1 MESNSFLPP
10 PNFSFDAKDWPSW
23 KQRFSRYRLL
33 SNLNAKEQ
41 EYQITELIYLMGER
55 AEEIHSA
62 FNLSADYAK
71 NLDKVI
77 EAFDNHFI
85 GKRNVVYERTLFRLR
100 SQRPEETIEEFVTVL
115 HRISEHCE
123 YANLREELIRD
134 RLVLGVK
141 DRKLSE
147 KLMLNE
153 NLTLAKAVEIARQW
167 EAVMREQQDLNPSTS
182 QVDTT
187 RKVAKQKPKASGH
200 GKDNGRSTS
209 RQTDSAKE
217 TDEGKKFTTCFNC
230 GTTKHHYRYR
240 DKCPAKDKVCGK
252 CGKKGH
258 YTNLCRRKNNEV
270 NAISSEETP
279 AREKISFVYALREPS
294 LGSRKSR
301 WKSTVRV
308 NGTAIHFKLDPGS
321 DVTLI
326 PFSLYKRYF
335 SNVQLAPTGGQLM
348 AAANQRLENTGTFVA
363 KQRANTREMKETVYV
378 VHHLEQPLL
387 GVGACEDL
395 QLVKRIDLVI
405 NGTTDVNPEREF
417 PKLFEGLGLLEQ
429 PYHIKLKEG
438 AKPFSISVPRRVPL
452 PLMPKL
458 KEQLDAMVAQEVIE
472 PVDEPTEWCAPIV
485 LAGKP
490 NGKIRIC
497 VDLSRLNLSVEH
509 ELHPLPVLEHEL
521 AQLNEAKIF
530 SRLDANSGFWQIKL
544 SEESQTLTTFI
555 TPFGRYKFKRLPFGI
570 SSAPKHFPKRM
581 PAILRGVNGIICHM
595 DDILIFAKRKEE
607 HDETLREVLRRLKNS
622 GITLNKEKCQFGV
635 SNITF
640 LGHYIDEN
648 GIKADEKKVKAIAE
662 MKLPTDVHGVQRFM
676 GMKERCEFH
685 LGITTEKK
693 AFEKVKEL
701 LASDRVLA
709 SFDISKKTMVS
720 ADASSYGPGAVLK
733 QEHETNEWRPVAFAS
748 RTLTKTEQGYAQIEK
763 EALAITWACERF
775 KDFVVRKTFLIET
788 DHKPLVP
795 IFTTKDL
802 NDLTPRLQRY
812 RMRMLQFSFRIFHTP
827 GKDLITANYLS
838 RQPLPGHLPEDEEL
852 QEEVEHFVCSTVL
865 HQSTTDDRLA
875 KIALYQNLEPTLQ
888 NVAFYSKNGWPAKCQ
903 LSPLERSFYDVRDE
917 IGEENG
923 LLMRGLR
930 VIIPSKIRKDI
941 LNRIHLG
948 HQGVTKCRARAKDH
962 VWWPG
967 ISHEIQ
973 DMVKTCEKCID
984 NQPLKHEPL
993 IPNDF
998 PERPWQKVGMD
1009 LFHYEGSEYLVVV
1022 DYFSRFIEVVRLTKL
1037 SSEAVVD
1044 HCKAIFARHGIV
1056 ISDNGPQFRPSTT
1069 SAFTKFASE
1078 VGFRHITS
1086 SPKHPQSNDQAEA
1099 AVKIVKNLMKN
1110 NKDPVLARMEY
1121 RARPLANGLSPAE
1134 LLFGRIIRTVVPC
1147 TSSSLTPKTVDQSKL
1162 RGEEEQRKMAH
1173 KTAFDKRHAAT
1184 KKAELIAGEK
1194 TSAPRSYIVETP
1206 VGTYRRNSLLLA
1218 SSQQQVDP
1226 SGTSPDSEL
1235 PAENEETPGNEL
1247 SAEEQQQLPAIA
1259 PEMKQLSP
1267 SPGKVSRVQE
1277 RESNPQPSANRAG
1290 AMSTRLSWTEKYV
1303 QDSLVDMAPA
1313 RAWLIRDTTCK
1324 MTSTMIN
1331 TPLEKLND
1339 QNYRSWKYNTKMML
1353 IEREL
1358 WKYVTDPTPD
1368 EEASRT
1374 IFNMKQEKALAMIAL
1389 TISPSQQIHI
1399 MDCTTA
1405 REAWDTLE
1413 QVYEPKSRSRI
1424 LQLKKQFISIRFE
1437 EQETMTN
1444 YLGRLKICSDHLRE
1458 AGAEMQDQ
1466 DLAYSMLA
1474 GLPESYDGI
1483 IMTFSNVEDKEFTSS
1498 KVKHVLLAEYERRM
1512 ARRVNNTNEALQFGT
1527 TTRKED
1533 KKKKNFTCY
1542 KCGKE
1547 GHIARSCRGKAKTP
1561 NFQPPRCSTH
1571 EIVGSEML
1579 TALSCAIPDNSWVI
1593 DSGAT
1598 HHVCNKREWFTNF
1611 QGITSDPILTAS
1623 GTTRAE
1629 GCGDIKFKAYVGKHH
1644 VDLKLCNVLY
1654 VPNVRRNLLSV
1665 SSMENKGKIVNFANR
1680 RAQVFDSENRIVAI
1694 AHDENGLYV
1703 MKGRVILPNAE
1714 LFNSQKSS
1722 QKQTLELWHQRFCHV
1737 NNDAIERMAKGEL
1750 VKGLEISSMD
1760 RSLCDDCCVAKSTK
1774 EPHKPIRNIRSKRPL
1789 ELVHTDICGPMPVRS
1804 IGGSA
1809 YFLTFI
1815 DDYSR
1820 KITLFCLKHKNEV
1833 LKHFDSYLAR
1843 AERETGHKLKV
1854 LRSDNGLEY
1863 CNHEF
1868 KTRLEQL
1875 GIKHELTNTYSP
1887 PMNGVAERANRVLLD
1902 ITRSCLQSAELPQRF
1917 WAEAVNTAAYIRNKC
1932 YNSALG
1938 DKVPDELW
1946 SSRKPSVCHL
1956 KAFGCLAYSHIPT
1969 ERRKKLDNRANR
1981 CILAGYSSQT
1991 KGYRLWCPET
2001 QHVIQTKHVKFDE
2014 SKIGLKW
2021 TKVEDEPERY
2031 NHIWI
2036 EPDNQLEGDID
2047 LKPEAERE
2055 RNDDTS
2061 DQDLVGVNNDDI
2073 VQTRPKRIV
2082 RNPYGR
2088 AGKPKAELHFLDI
2101 IEPTTFEQ
2109 AINSKEAPYWRR
2121 AMKDEL
2127 RSLEDRNTWTLSDL
2141 PLGKRPISS
2150 RWVFKIKT
2158 NSKGDV
2164 ERFKARLV
2172 ARGFSQK
2179 RNVDFFET
2187 YSPVINFSVIRM
2199 IFALTINKNWYNRHL
2214 DVDNAYLYGELN
2226 EEIYMSPPDGSNDEK
2241 CEGKVLK
2248 LNRPI
2253 YGLRQSG
2260 LE

>member
-1 MESNSFLPP
+1 MIKHTKQLIVPILVKLFQKCLDLNYYPNEWKKSEVIIIPKPGKTDMKIYKSYRPICLNSNISKIFEKIINNKLLKFYEDSNLLNNRQHGFRRSRSTISALNEIVKIALEHKNKEYTAIIAVDISGAFDNAWWPMVLKRLDEDNVQASIIKLLQYFFNNRRVRFRYSSNETHKKLSKGCPQGGPISPTIWNIILNDLLNNYSESNSEIIAYADDLTVICWG
-10 PNFSFDAKDWPSW
+10 N
-23 KQRFSRYRLL
+23 
-33 SNLNAKEQ
+33 NL
-41 EYQITELIYLMGER
+41 TELRNTTGKVMGRILDWCGNNKLTASEEKTKILYLFNSKIAAKIPNTITANRVEKLKIMGITFKNHRNKNKLDFVPHIDEIITKTNR
-55 AEEIHSA
+55 ASGYLIGLTGKA
-62 FNLSADYAK
+62 WG
-71 NLDKVI
+71 LDSKRRI
-77 EAFDNHFI
+77 ELY
-85 GKRNVVYERTLFRLR
+85 KTLFRSSLTYG
-100 SQRPEETIEEFVTVL
+100 STI
-115 HRISEHCE
+115 
-123 YANLREELIRD
+123 
-134 RLVLGVK
+134 
-141 DRKLSE
+141 
-147 KLMLNE
+147 
-153 NLTLAKAVEIARQW
+153 W
-167 EAVMREQQDLNPSTS
+167 
-182 QVDTT
+182 
-187 RKVAKQKPKASGH
+187 
-200 GKDNGRSTS
+200 
-209 RQTDSAKE
+209 
-217 TDEGKKFTTCFNC
+217 FN
-230 GTTKHHYRYR
+230 
-240 DKCPAKDKVCGK
+240 
-252 CGKKGH
+252 
-258 YTNLCRRKNNEV
+258 
-270 NAISSEETP
+270 
-279 AREKISFVYALREPS
+279 F
-294 LGSRKSR
+294 
-301 WKSTVRV
+301 
-308 NGTAIHFKLDPGS
+308 
-321 DVTLI
+321 I
-326 PFSLYKRYF
+326 P
-335 SNVQLAPTGGQLM
+335 
-348 AAANQRLENTGTFVA
+348 
-363 KQRANTREMKETVYV
+363 
-378 VHHLEQPLL
+378 
-387 GVGACEDL
+387 
-395 QLVKRIDLVI
+395 
-405 NGTTDVNPEREF
+405 
-417 PKLFEGLGLLEQ
+417 
-429 PYHIKLKEG
+429 
-438 AKPFSISVPRRVPL
+438 
-452 PLMPKL
+452 
-458 KEQLDAMVAQEVIE
+458 
-472 PVDEPTEWCAPIV
+472 
-485 LAGKP
+485 
-490 NGKIRIC
+490 
-497 VDLSRLNLSVEH
+497 
-509 ELHPLPVLEHEL
+509 
-521 AQLNEAKIF
+521 
-530 SRLDANSGFWQIKL
+530 
-544 SEESQTLTTFI
+544 
-555 TPFGRYKFKRLPFGI
+555 
-570 SSAPKHFPKRM
+570 
-581 PAILRGVNGIICHM
+581 
-595 DDILIFAKRKEE
+595 
-607 HDETLREVLRRLKNS
+607 
-622 GITLNKEKCQFGV
+622 
-635 SNITF
+635 
-640 LGHYIDEN
+640 
-648 GIKADEKKVKAIAE
+648 KKVKD
-662 MKLPTDVHGVQRFM
+662 KLNSLQYKILKHSTQVYNSTSSNCTHIVARTPKLTDF
-676 GMKERCEFH
+676 
-685 LGITTEKK
+685 I
-693 AFEKVKEL
+693 
-701 LASDRVLA
+701 
-709 SFDISKKTMVS
+709 
-720 ADASSYGPGAVLK
+720 
-733 QEHETNEWRPVAFAS
+733 ETNILKINIEYKKSDP
-748 RTLTKTEQGYAQIEK
+748 TK
-763 EALAITWACERF
+763 
-775 KDFVVRKTFLIET
+775 RKIISNFE
-788 DHKPLVP
+788 D
-795 IFTTKDL
+795 
-802 NDLTPRLQRY
+802 
-812 RMRMLQFSFRIFHTP
+812 ML
-827 GKDLITANYLS
+827 
-838 RQPLPGHLPEDEEL
+838 
-852 QEEVEHFVCSTVL
+852 
-865 HQSTTDDRLA
+865 
-875 KIALYQNLEPTLQ
+875 
-888 NVAFYSKNGWPAKCQ
+888 
-903 LSPLERSFYDVRDE
+903 
-917 IGEENG
+917 
-923 LLMRGLR
+923 
-930 VIIPSKIRKDI
+930 
-941 LNRIHLG
+941 
-948 HQGVTKCRARAKDH
+948 
-962 VWWPG
+962 
-967 ISHEIQ
+967 
-973 DMVKTCEKCID
+973 
-984 NQPLKHEPL
+984 
-993 IPNDF
+993 
-998 PERPWQKVGMD
+998 
-1009 LFHYEGSEYLVVV
+1009 
-1022 DYFSRFIEVVRLTKL
+1022 
-1037 SSEAVVD
+1037 
-1044 HCKAIFARHGIV
+1044 
-1056 ISDNGPQFRPSTT
+1056 
-1069 SAFTKFASE
+1069 
-1078 VGFRHITS
+1078 
-1086 SPKHPQSNDQAEA
+1086 
-1099 AVKIVKNLMKN
+1099 
-1110 NKDPVLARMEY
+1110 
-1121 RARPLANGLSPAE
+1121 
-1134 LLFGRIIRTVVPC
+1134 
-1147 TSSSLTPKTVDQSKL
+1147 
-1162 RGEEEQRKMAH
+1162 
-1173 KTAFDKRHAAT
+1173 
-1184 KKAELIAGEK
+1184 
-1194 TSAPRSYIVETP
+1194 
-1206 VGTYRRNSLLLA
+1206 
-1218 SSQQQVDP
+1218 
-1226 SGTSPDSEL
+1226 
-1235 PAENEETPGNEL
+1235 
-1247 SAEEQQQLPAIA
+1247 
-1259 PEMKQLSP
+1259 
-1267 SPGKVSRVQE
+1267 
-1277 RESNPQPSANRAG
+1277 
-1290 AMSTRLSWTEKYV
+1290 
-1303 QDSLVDMAPA
+1303 
-1313 RAWLIRDTTCK
+1313 AWLIRDTTCK

-1358 WKYVTDPTPD
+1358 WKYVTEPTPD

-1437 EQETMTN
+1437 EETMTN

-1561 NFQPPRCSTH
+1561 APNFQPPRCSTH
-1571 EIVGSEML
+1571 EIAGSEML

-1665 SSMENKGKIVNFANR
+1665 SSMENNGKIVNFANR

-1804 IGGSA
+1804 IGGNA

-1887 PMNGVAERANRVLLD
+1887 PMNGVAERVNRVLLD
-1902 ITRSCLQSAELPQRF
+1902 ITRSCLHSADLPQRF

-1946 SSRKPSVCHL
+1946 SSRKPSVRHL

-1981 CILAGYSSQT
+1981 CILVGYSSQT

-2001 QHVIQTKHVKFDE
+2001 QHVIQTKHVKFEE

-2109 AINSKEAPYWRR
+2109 AVNSKEAPYWRR

-2260 LE
+2260 LEWYCTLDKALEDIGFRRLAACNCLYTFEDKAVIAIYVDDLALFAESEDILTNIEEKIREKFKIKNLGPIKYFLGVEMLSR

>member
-1 MESNSFLPP
+1 ME
-10 PNFSFDAKDWPSW
+10 DA
-23 KQRFSRYRLL
+23 
-33 SNLNAKEQ
+33 
-41 EYQITELIYLMGER
+41 
-55 AEEIHSA
+55 
-62 FNLSADYAK
+62 
-71 NLDKVI
+71 
-77 EAFDNHFI
+77 
-85 GKRNVVYERTLFRLR
+85 
-100 SQRPEETIEEFVTVL
+100 
-115 HRISEHCE
+115 
-123 YANLREELIRD
+123 
-134 RLVLGVK
+134 
-141 DRKLSE
+141 
-147 KLMLNE
+147 
-153 NLTLAKAVEIARQW
+153 AVE
-167 EAVMREQQDLNPSTS
+167 P
-182 QVDTT
+182 
-187 RKVAKQKPKASGH
+187 
-200 GKDNGRSTS
+200 
-209 RQTDSAKE
+209 
-217 TDEGKKFTTCFNC
+217 
-230 GTTKHHYRYR
+230 RY
-240 DKCPAKDKVCGK
+240 
-252 CGKKGH
+252 
-258 YTNLCRRKNNEV
+258 
-270 NAISSEETP
+270 
-279 AREKISFVYALREPS
+279 
-294 LGSRKSR
+294 SRKS
-301 WKSTVRV
+301 WKPS
-308 NGTAIHFKLDPGS
+308 S
-321 DVTLI
+321 DV
-326 PFSLYKRYF
+326 PKPCDKFH
-335 SNVQLAPTGGQLM
+335 
-348 AAANQRLENTGTFVA
+348 TF
-363 KQRANTREMKETVYV
+363 
-378 VHHLEQPLL
+378 
-387 GVGACEDL
+387 
-395 QLVKRIDLVI
+395 
-405 NGTTDVNPEREF
+405 
-417 PKLFEGLGLLEQ
+417 
-429 PYHIKLKEG
+429 
-438 AKPFSISVPRRVPL
+438 
-452 PLMPKL
+452 
-458 KEQLDAMVAQEVIE
+458 
-472 PVDEPTEWCAPIV
+472 
-485 LAGKP
+485 
-490 NGKIRIC
+490 
-497 VDLSRLNLSVEH
+497 
-509 ELHPLPVLEHEL
+509 
-521 AQLNEAKIF
+521 
-530 SRLDANSGFWQIKL
+530 
-544 SEESQTLTTFI
+544 
-555 TPFGRYKFKRLPFGI
+555 
-570 SSAPKHFPKRM
+570 
-581 PAILRGVNGIICHM
+581 
-595 DDILIFAKRKEE
+595 
-607 HDETLREVLRRLKNS
+607 
-622 GITLNKEKCQFGV
+622 
-635 SNITF
+635 
-640 LGHYIDEN
+640 
-648 GIKADEKKVKAIAE
+648 
-662 MKLPTDVHGVQRFM
+662 
-676 GMKERCEFH
+676 
-685 LGITTEKK
+685 
-693 AFEKVKEL
+693 
-701 LASDRVLA
+701 
-709 SFDISKKTMVS
+709 
-720 ADASSYGPGAVLK
+720 
-733 QEHETNEWRPVAFAS
+733 
-748 RTLTKTEQGYAQIEK
+748 
-763 EALAITWACERF
+763 
-775 KDFVVRKTFLIET
+775 
-788 DHKPLVP
+788 
-795 IFTTKDL
+795 
-802 NDLTPRLQRY
+802 DLTSSRQCSRQQATINFTEATSVYKLYMERLQR
-812 RMRMLQFSFRIFHTP
+812 Q
-827 GKDLITANYLS
+827 
-838 RQPLPGHLPEDEEL
+838 
-852 QEEVEHFVCSTVL
+852 QEY
-865 HQSTTDDRLA
+865 
-875 KIALYQNLEPTLQ
+875 KP
-888 NVAFYSKNGWPAKCQ
+888 
-903 LSPLERSFYDVRDE
+903 
-917 IGEENG
+917 
-923 LLMRGLR
+923 
-930 VIIPSKIRKDI
+930 
-941 LNRIHLG
+941 
-948 HQGVTKCRARAKDH
+948 
-962 VWWPG
+962 
-967 ISHEIQ
+967 
-973 DMVKTCEKCID
+973 
-984 NQPLKHEPL
+984 
-993 IPNDF
+993 
-998 PERPWQKVGMD
+998 
-1009 LFHYEGSEYLVVV
+1009 
-1022 DYFSRFIEVVRLTKL
+1022 
-1037 SSEAVVD
+1037 
-1044 HCKAIFARHGIV
+1044 
-1056 ISDNGPQFRPSTT
+1056 RPS
-1069 SAFTKFASE
+1069 F
-1078 VGFRHITS
+1078 
-1086 SPKHPQSNDQAEA
+1086 
-1099 AVKIVKNLMKN
+1099 
-1110 NKDPVLARMEY
+1110 
-1121 RARPLANGLSPAE
+1121 
-1134 LLFGRIIRTVVPC
+1134 
-1147 TSSSLTPKTVDQSKL
+1147 LT
-1162 RGEEEQRKMAH
+1162 
-1173 KTAFDKRHAAT
+1173 
-1184 KKAELIAGEK
+1184 
-1194 TSAPRSYIVETP
+1194 
-1206 VGTYRRNSLLLA
+1206 
-1218 SSQQQVDP
+1218 
-1226 SGTSPDSEL
+1226 
-1235 PAENEETPGNEL
+1235 EL
-1247 SAEEQQQLPAIA
+1247 SHNSSTN
-1259 PEMKQLSP
+1259 SP
-1267 SPGKVSRVQE
+1267 TSGS
-1277 RESNPQPSANRAG
+1277 
-1290 AMSTRLSWTEKYV
+1290 
-1303 QDSLVDMAPA
+1303 

-1324 MTSTMIN
+1324 MTSTLIN

-1339 QNYRSWKYNTKMML
+1339 QNYRSWKFNTKMML

-1358 WKYVTDPTPD
+1358 WKYVTEPAPD

-1498 KVKHVLLAEYERRM
+1498 KVKHVLLAEYERWM

-1561 NFQPPRCSTH
+1561 APNFQPPRCSTH
-1571 EIVGSEML
+1571 EIAGSEML
-1579 TALSCAIPDNSWVI
+1579 TALSCTIPDNSWVI

-1737 NNDAIERMAKGEL
+1737 NNDAVERMAKGEL

-1868 KTRLEQL
+1868 KTRLEKL

-1902 ITRSCLQSAELPQRF
+1902 ITRSCLHSAELPQRF

-1946 SSRKPSVCHL
+1946 SSRKPSVRHL

-1981 CILAGYSSQT
+1981 CIL
-1991 KGYRLWCPET
+1991 
-2001 QHVIQTKHVKFDE
+2001 HVKFDE

-2260 LE
+2260 LEWYCTLDKALEDIGFRRLAACNCLYTFEDKAVIAVYVDDLALFAESEDILTNIEEKIREKFKIKNLGPIKYFLDNSIPITKKDCPTTDKEKDEIKHVPYRELIGSLLYLANSSRPDMTFAVTKLAQFCSNPGERHWQAAKHILRYLQATKNVSLIYKRGSDDILAFSDSDWANDIDDRRSTSGSAVTINGCLVSWRSKKQNCVSLSTMESEYIALAQTTKEILWIAQILENLKCLTNASRPITIFCDNRAAIEFSKNNIENNRSKHIDIRYHYIREKVNSGDIHVNYISTNDNLADIFTKGLKRTAHQNACAAMNCLDTGILPDISKVGE

>member
-1 MESNSFLPP
+1 
-10 PNFSFDAKDWPSW
+10 
-23 KQRFSRYRLL
+23 
-33 SNLNAKEQ
+33 
-41 EYQITELIYLMGER
+41 
-55 AEEIHSA
+55 
-62 FNLSADYAK
+62 
-71 NLDKVI
+71 
-77 EAFDNHFI
+77 
-85 GKRNVVYERTLFRLR
+85 
-100 SQRPEETIEEFVTVL
+100 
-115 HRISEHCE
+115 
-123 YANLREELIRD
+123 
-134 RLVLGVK
+134 
-141 DRKLSE
+141 
-147 KLMLNE
+147 
-153 NLTLAKAVEIARQW
+153 
-167 EAVMREQQDLNPSTS
+167 
-182 QVDTT
+182 
-187 RKVAKQKPKASGH
+187 
-200 GKDNGRSTS
+200 
-209 RQTDSAKE
+209 
-217 TDEGKKFTTCFNC
+217 
-230 GTTKHHYRYR
+230 
-240 DKCPAKDKVCGK
+240 
-252 CGKKGH
+252 
-258 YTNLCRRKNNEV
+258 
-270 NAISSEETP
+270 
-279 AREKISFVYALREPS
+279 
-294 LGSRKSR
+294 
-301 WKSTVRV
+301 
-308 NGTAIHFKLDPGS
+308 
-321 DVTLI
+321 
-326 PFSLYKRYF
+326 
-335 SNVQLAPTGGQLM
+335 
-348 AAANQRLENTGTFVA
+348 
-363 KQRANTREMKETVYV
+363 
-378 VHHLEQPLL
+378 
-387 GVGACEDL
+387 
-395 QLVKRIDLVI
+395 
-405 NGTTDVNPEREF
+405 
-417 PKLFEGLGLLEQ
+417 
-429 PYHIKLKEG
+429 
-438 AKPFSISVPRRVPL
+438 
-452 PLMPKL
+452 
-458 KEQLDAMVAQEVIE
+458 
-472 PVDEPTEWCAPIV
+472 
-485 LAGKP
+485 
-490 NGKIRIC
+490 
-497 VDLSRLNLSVEH
+497 
-509 ELHPLPVLEHEL
+509 
-521 AQLNEAKIF
+521 
-530 SRLDANSGFWQIKL
+530 
-544 SEESQTLTTFI
+544 
-555 TPFGRYKFKRLPFGI
+555 
-570 SSAPKHFPKRM
+570 
-581 PAILRGVNGIICHM
+581 
-595 DDILIFAKRKEE
+595 
-607 HDETLREVLRRLKNS
+607 
-622 GITLNKEKCQFGV
+622 
-635 SNITF
+635 
-640 LGHYIDEN
+640 
-648 GIKADEKKVKAIAE
+648 
-662 MKLPTDVHGVQRFM
+662 
-676 GMKERCEFH
+676 
-685 LGITTEKK
+685 
-693 AFEKVKEL
+693 
-701 LASDRVLA
+701 
-709 SFDISKKTMVS
+709 
-720 ADASSYGPGAVLK
+720 
-733 QEHETNEWRPVAFAS
+733 
-748 RTLTKTEQGYAQIEK
+748 
-763 EALAITWACERF
+763 
-775 KDFVVRKTFLIET
+775 
-788 DHKPLVP
+788 
-795 IFTTKDL
+795 
-802 NDLTPRLQRY
+802 
-812 RMRMLQFSFRIFHTP
+812 
-827 GKDLITANYLS
+827 
-838 RQPLPGHLPEDEEL
+838 
-852 QEEVEHFVCSTVL
+852 
-865 HQSTTDDRLA
+865 
-875 KIALYQNLEPTLQ
+875 
-888 NVAFYSKNGWPAKCQ
+888 
-903 LSPLERSFYDVRDE
+903 
-917 IGEENG
+917 
-923 LLMRGLR
+923 
-930 VIIPSKIRKDI
+930 
-941 LNRIHLG
+941 
-948 HQGVTKCRARAKDH
+948 
-962 VWWPG
+962 
-967 ISHEIQ
+967 
-973 DMVKTCEKCID
+973 
-984 NQPLKHEPL
+984 
-993 IPNDF
+993 
-998 PERPWQKVGMD
+998 
-1009 LFHYEGSEYLVVV
+1009 
-1022 DYFSRFIEVVRLTKL
+1022 
-1037 SSEAVVD
+1037 
-1044 HCKAIFARHGIV
+1044 
-1056 ISDNGPQFRPSTT
+1056 
-1069 SAFTKFASE
+1069 
-1078 VGFRHITS
+1078 
-1086 SPKHPQSNDQAEA
+1086 
-1099 AVKIVKNLMKN
+1099 
-1110 NKDPVLARMEY
+1110 
-1121 RARPLANGLSPAE
+1121 
-1134 LLFGRIIRTVVPC
+1134 
-1147 TSSSLTPKTVDQSKL
+1147 
-1162 RGEEEQRKMAH
+1162 
-1173 KTAFDKRHAAT
+1173 
-1184 KKAELIAGEK
+1184 
-1194 TSAPRSYIVETP
+1194 
-1206 VGTYRRNSLLLA
+1206 
-1218 SSQQQVDP
+1218 
-1226 SGTSPDSEL
+1226 
-1235 PAENEETPGNEL
+1235 
-1247 SAEEQQQLPAIA
+1247 
-1259 PEMKQLSP
+1259 
-1267 SPGKVSRVQE
+1267 
-1277 RESNPQPSANRAG
+1277 
-1290 AMSTRLSWTEKYV
+1290 
-1303 QDSLVDMAPA
+1303 
-1313 RAWLIRDTTCK
+1313 
-1324 MTSTMIN
+1324 MTSTLIN

-1358 WKYVTDPTPD
+1358 WKYVTEPAPD

-1561 NFQPPRCSTH
+1561 APNFQPPRCSTH
-1571 EIVGSEML
+1571 EIAGSEML
-1579 TALSCAIPDNSWVI
+1579 TALSCAIPENSWVI
-1593 DSGAT
+1593 DSGAN

-1665 SSMENKGKIVNFANR
+1665 SSMENKGKIINFANR

-1703 MKGRVILPNAE
+1703 MKGR
-1714 LFNSQKSS
+1714 
-1722 QKQTLELWHQRFCHV
+1722 
-1737 NNDAIERMAKGEL
+1737 
-1750 VKGLEISSMD
+1750 
-1760 RSLCDDCCVAKSTK
+1760 
-1774 EPHKPIRNIRSKRPL
+1774 
-1789 ELVHTDICGPMPVRS
+1789 
-1804 IGGSA
+1804 
-1809 YFLTFI
+1809 
-1815 DDYSR
+1815 
-1820 KITLFCLKHKNEV
+1820 ITLFCLKHKNEV

-1843 AERETGHKLKV
+1843 AERETGRKLKV

-1902 ITRSCLQSAELPQRF
+1902 ITRSCLHSADLPQRF

-1946 SSRKPSVCHL
+1946 SSRKPSVRHL

-1981 CILAGYSSQT
+1981 CILVGYSSQT

-2226 EEIYMSPPDGSNDEK
+2226 FEDKAVIAVYVDDLALFAESEDILTTDKEKEEIKHVPYRELIGSLLYLANSSRPDMTFAVTKLAQFCSNPGERHWQAAKHILRYLQATKNVSLIYKRGPASTNSPTSGSRAWLIRDTTCKMTSTLINTPLEKLNDQNYRSWKYNTKMMLIERELWKYVTEPAPDEEASRTIFNMKQEKALAMIALTISPSQQIHIMDCTTAREAWDTLEQVYEPKSRSRILQLKKQFISIRFEEQETMTNYLGRLKICSDHLREAGAEMQDQDLAYSMLAGLPESYDGIIMTFSNVEDKEFTSSKVKHVLLAEYERRMARRVNNTNEALQFGTTTRKEDKKKKNFTCYKCGKEGHIARSCRGKAKTPAPNFQPPRCSTHEIAGSEMLTALSCAIPENSWVIDSGANHHVCNKREWFTNFQGITSDPILTASGTTRAEGCGDIKFKAYVGKHHVDLKLCNVLYVPNVRRNLLSVSSMENKGKIINFANRRAQVFDSENRIVAIAHDENGLYVMKGRVILPNAELFNSQKSSRKQTLELWHQRFCHVNNDAIERMAKGGLVKGLEISSMDRSLCDDCCVAKSTKEPHKPIRNIRSKRPLELVHTDICGPMPVISIGGSAYFLTFIDDYSRKITLFCLKHKNEVLKHFESYLARAERETGRKLKVLRSDNGLEYCNHEFKTRLEQLGIKHELTNTYSPPMNGVAERANRVLLDITRSCLHSADLPQRFWAEAVNTAAYIRNKCYNSALGDKVPDELWSSRKPSVRHLKAFGCLAYSHIPTERRKKLDNRANRCILVGYSSQTKGYRLWCPETQHVIQTKHVKFDESKIGLKWTKVEDEPERYNHIWIEPDNQLEGDIDLKPEAERERNDDTSDQDLVGVNNDDIVQTRPK
-2241 CEGKVLK
+2241 RIVRNPYGRAGKPKAELHFLDIIEPTTFEQAINSK
-2248 LNRPI
+2248 EAPYWRRAMKDELRSLEDRNTWTLSDLPLGKRPI
-2253 YGLRQSG
+2253 SSRWVFKIKTNSKGDVERFKARLFARGFSQKRNVDFFETYSPVINFSVIRMIFALTINKNWYNRHLDVDNAYLYGELNFEDKAVIAVYVDDLALFAESEDILTTDKEKEEIKHVPYRELIGSLLYLANSSRPDMTFAVTKLAQFCSNPGERHWQAAKHILRYLQATKNVSLIYKRGSDDILAFSDSDWANDIDDRRSTSG
-2260 LE
+2260 SAVTINGCLVSWRSKKQNCVSLSTMESEYIALAQTTKEILWIAQILENLKCLTNASRPITIFCDNRAAIEFSKNNIENNRSKHIDIRYHYIREKVNSGDIHVNYISTNDNLADIFTKGLKRTAHQNACAAMNCLDTGILPDISK

>member
-1 MESNSFLPP
+1 MCGTSLKTINNIIHKDLELDTRRKGKVHKLTPFHMKNRATNARKLYEEHLAGSRSEYTATLDEAWMYVTYCNGIRKICYIKRGNQVPDNWVHQCSETFPKGFMVVGVMTGRGVLPLIKVPSKVKVNSEFYIECVLKPVIEQLKDLYPGEMDKVFLHHDKASSHTSNKTQQFLQEMKDTLGL
-10 PNFSFDAKDWPSW
+10 NFIRNSDIPVKSPDASPLDFYGFGML
-23 KQRFSRYRLL
+23 KQRLFNRRPKTEAGLWK
-33 SNLNAKEQ
+33 AAQ
-41 EYQITELIYLMGER
+41 EE
-55 AEEIHSA
+55 
-62 FNLSADYAK
+62 
-71 NLDKVI
+71 
-77 EAFDNHFI
+77 
-85 GKRNVVYERTLFRLR
+85 
-100 SQRPEETIEEFVTVL
+100 
-115 HRISEHCE
+115 
-123 YANLREELIRD
+123 
-134 RLVLGVK
+134 
-141 DRKLSE
+141 
-147 KLMLNE
+147 
-153 NLTLAKAVEIARQW
+153 W
-167 EAVMREQQDLNPSTS
+167 
-182 QVDTT
+182 
-187 RKVAKQKPKASGH
+187 
-200 GKDNGRSTS
+200 
-209 RQTDSAKE
+209 
-217 TDEGKKFTTCFNC
+217 
-230 GTTKHHYRYR
+230 
-240 DKCPAKDKVCGK
+240 
-252 CGKKGH
+252 
-258 YTNLCRRKNNEV
+258 
-270 NAISSEETP
+270 
-279 AREKISFVYALREPS
+279 
-294 LGSRKSR
+294 
-301 WKSTVRV
+301 
-308 NGTAIHFKLDPGS
+308 
-321 DVTLI
+321 
-326 PFSLYKRYF
+326 
-335 SNVQLAPTGGQLM
+335 SNV
-348 AAANQRLENTGTFVA
+348 
-363 KQRANTREMKETVYV
+363 
-378 VHHLEQPLL
+378 
-387 GVGACEDL
+387 
-395 QLVKRIDLVI
+395 
-405 NGTTDVNPEREF
+405 
-417 PKLFEGLGLLEQ
+417 
-429 PYHIKLKEG
+429 
-438 AKPFSISVPRRVPL
+438 S
-452 PLMPKL
+452 
-458 KEQLDAMVAQEVIE
+458 
-472 PVDEPTEWCAPIV
+472 
-485 LAGKP
+485 
-490 NGKIRIC
+490 
-497 VDLSRLNLSVEH
+497 LS
-509 ELHPLPVLEHEL
+509 
-521 AQLNEAKIF
+521 
-530 SRLDANSGFWQIKL
+530 
-544 SEESQTLTTFI
+544 
-555 TPFGRYKFKRLPFGI
+555 
-570 SSAPKHFPKRM
+570 
-581 PAILRGVNGIICHM
+581 
-595 DDILIFAKRKEE
+595 
-607 HDETLREVLRRLKNS
+607 
-622 GITLNKEKCQFGV
+622 
-635 SNITF
+635 
-640 LGHYIDEN
+640 
-648 GIKADEKKVKAIAE
+648 
-662 MKLPTDVHGVQRFM
+662 
-676 GMKERCEFH
+676 
-685 LGITTEKK
+685 
-693 AFEKVKEL
+693 KVKEVF
-701 LASDRVLA
+701 AAWKVRCREIA
-709 SFDISKKTMVS
+709 KKK
-720 ADASSYGPGAVLK
+720 GK
-733 QEHETNEWRPVAFAS
+733 HIEHM
-748 RTLTKTEQGYAQIEK
+748 KKIH
-763 EALAITWACERF
+763 
-775 KDFVVRKTFLIET
+775 VRKIN
-788 DHKPLVP
+788 P
-795 IFTTKDL
+795 
-802 NDLTPRLQRY
+802 
-812 RMRMLQFSFRIFHTP
+812 
-827 GKDLITANYLS
+827 A
-838 RQPLPGHLPEDEEL
+838 
-852 QEEVEHFVCSTVL
+852 STN
-865 HQSTTDDRLA
+865 S
-875 KIALYQNLEPTLQ
+875 PT
-888 NVAFYSKNGWPAKCQ
+888 S
-903 LSPLERSFYDVRDE
+903 
-917 IGEENG
+917 
-923 LLMRGLR
+923 
-930 VIIPSKIRKDI
+930 
-941 LNRIHLG
+941 
-948 HQGVTKCRARAKDH
+948 
-962 VWWPG
+962 
-967 ISHEIQ
+967 
-973 DMVKTCEKCID
+973 
-984 NQPLKHEPL
+984 
-993 IPNDF
+993 
-998 PERPWQKVGMD
+998 
-1009 LFHYEGSEYLVVV
+1009 GS
-1022 DYFSRFIEVVRLTKL
+1022 
-1037 SSEAVVD
+1037 
-1044 HCKAIFARHGIV
+1044 
-1056 ISDNGPQFRPSTT
+1056 
-1069 SAFTKFASE
+1069 
-1078 VGFRHITS
+1078 
-1086 SPKHPQSNDQAEA
+1086 
-1099 AVKIVKNLMKN
+1099 
-1110 NKDPVLARMEY
+1110 
-1121 RARPLANGLSPAE
+1121 
-1134 LLFGRIIRTVVPC
+1134 
-1147 TSSSLTPKTVDQSKL
+1147 
-1162 RGEEEQRKMAH
+1162 
-1173 KTAFDKRHAAT
+1173 
-1184 KKAELIAGEK
+1184 
-1194 TSAPRSYIVETP
+1194 
-1206 VGTYRRNSLLLA
+1206 
-1218 SSQQQVDP
+1218 
-1226 SGTSPDSEL
+1226 
-1235 PAENEETPGNEL
+1235 
-1247 SAEEQQQLPAIA
+1247 
-1259 PEMKQLSP
+1259 
-1267 SPGKVSRVQE
+1267 
-1277 RESNPQPSANRAG
+1277 
-1290 AMSTRLSWTEKYV
+1290 
-1303 QDSLVDMAPA
+1303 

-1324 MTSTMIN
+1324 MTSTLIN

-1358 WKYVTDPTPD
+1358 WKYVTEPTPD

-1444 YLGRLKICSDHLRE
+1444 YLGRLKICSDYLRE

-1483 IMTFSNVEDKEFTSS
+1483 IMTFSNVEDKEFTSR

-1561 NFQPPRCSTH
+1561 APNFQPPRRSTH
-1571 EIVGSEML
+1571 EIAGSEML

-1598 HHVCNKREWFTNF
+1598 HHVCNKREWFSKF

-1714 LFNSQKSS
+1714 LFNSQNSS
-1722 QKQTLELWHQRFCHV
+1722 QKKTLGLWHQRFCHV

-1902 ITRSCLQSAELPQRF
+1902 ITRSCLHSAELPQRF

-1946 SSRKPSVCHL
+1946 SSRKPSVRHL

-1981 CILAGYSSQT
+1981 CILVGYSSQT
-1991 KGYRLWCPET
+1991 KGYRLWCPEI

-2021 TKVEDEPERY
+2021 TKVEDEPERC

-2047 LKPEAERE
+2047 LKPEVERE

-2199 IFALTINKNWYNRHL
+2199 TINKNWYNRHL

-2226 EEIYMSPPDGSNDEK
+2226 FEDKAVIAVYVDDLALFAESEDILTTDKEKDEIKHVPYRELIGSLLYLANLSRPDMTFAVTKLAQFCSNPGERHWQAAKHILRYLQATKNVSLIYKRGSDDILAFSDSDWANDIDDRRSTSGSAVTINGCLVSWRSKKQNCVSLSTMESEYIALAQTTKEILWIAQILENLK
-2241 CEGKVLK
+2241 CLT
-2248 LNRPI
+2248 NASRPI
-2253 YGLRQSG
+2253 TIFCDNRAAIEFSKNNIENNRSKHIDIRYHYIREKVNSGDIHVNYISTNDNLADIFTKGLKRTAHQNACAAMNCLDTGILPDISK
-2260 LE
+2260 

>member
-1 MESNSFLPP
+1 MVTRRSASTTFRTAATAALSVAGDGSFHDGADPRVPQLERRLQE
-10 PNFSFDAKDWPSW
+10 A
-23 KQRFSRYRLL
+23 RAELARAERLL
-33 SNLNAKEQ
+33 ATRSWAAPVELQRWLQITHELELQHYNMKKLSAERQLAAAKEGVSLLLLLSWLPCAEWRTVQ
-41 EYQITELIYLMGER
+41 CEKLRRKRSSLM
-55 AEEIHSA
+55 
-62 FNLSADYAK
+62 
-71 NLDKVI
+71 
-77 EAFDNHFI
+77 EAF
-85 GKRNVVYERTLFRLR
+85 
-100 SQRPEETIEEFVTVL
+100 
-115 HRISEHCE
+115 RIAHGSSIDDIDHQI
-123 YANLREELIRD
+123 LQ
-134 RLVLGVK
+134 
-141 DRKLSE
+141 
-147 KLMLNE
+147 
-153 NLTLAKAVEIARQW
+153 AKAA
-167 EAVMREQQDLNPSTS
+167 
-182 QVDTT
+182 
-187 RKVAKQKPKASGH
+187 
-200 GKDNGRSTS
+200 
-209 RQTDSAKE
+209 
-217 TDEGKKFTTCFNC
+217 
-230 GTTKHHYRYR
+230 
-240 DKCPAKDKVCGK
+240 
-252 CGKKGH
+252 
-258 YTNLCRRKNNEV
+258 LCEV
-270 NAISSEETP
+270 
-279 AREKISFVYALREPS
+279 
-294 LGSRKSR
+294 
-301 WKSTVRV
+301 
-308 NGTAIHFKLDPGS
+308 
-321 DVTLI
+321 
-326 PFSLYKRYF
+326 
-335 SNVQLAPTGGQLM
+335 
-348 AAANQRLENTGTFVA
+348 
-363 KQRANTREMKETVYV
+363 
-378 VHHLEQPLL
+378 
-387 GVGACEDL
+387 
-395 QLVKRIDLVI
+395 
-405 NGTTDVNPEREF
+405 
-417 PKLFEGLGLLEQ
+417 
-429 PYHIKLKEG
+429 
-438 AKPFSISVPRRVPL
+438 
-452 PLMPKL
+452 
-458 KEQLDAMVAQEVIE
+458 
-472 PVDEPTEWCAPIV
+472 
-485 LAGKP
+485 
-490 NGKIRIC
+490 
-497 VDLSRLNLSVEH
+497 
-509 ELHPLPVLEHEL
+509 
-521 AQLNEAKIF
+521 
-530 SRLDANSGFWQIKL
+530 
-544 SEESQTLTTFI
+544 
-555 TPFGRYKFKRLPFGI
+555 
-570 SSAPKHFPKRM
+570 
-581 PAILRGVNGIICHM
+581 
-595 DDILIFAKRKEE
+595 
-607 HDETLREVLRRLKNS
+607 
-622 GITLNKEKCQFGV
+622 
-635 SNITF
+635 
-640 LGHYIDEN
+640 
-648 GIKADEKKVKAIAE
+648 
-662 MKLPTDVHGVQRFM
+662 
-676 GMKERCEFH
+676 
-685 LGITTEKK
+685 
-693 AFEKVKEL
+693 
-701 LASDRVLA
+701 
-709 SFDISKKTMVS
+709 
-720 ADASSYGPGAVLK
+720 
-733 QEHETNEWRPVAFAS
+733 
-748 RTLTKTEQGYAQIEK
+748 
-763 EALAITWACERF
+763 
-775 KDFVVRKTFLIET
+775 
-788 DHKPLVP
+788 
-795 IFTTKDL
+795 TKDL
-802 NDLTPRLQRY
+802 QERMVRWKKIESLCGFPIVQNPGLGTLMEHSTKNGTGPRVSPPPSY
-812 RMRMLQFSFRIFHTP
+812 TKFNSHTEEMEE
-827 GKDLITANYLS
+827 TE
-838 RQPLPGHLPEDEEL
+838 EDSP
-852 QEEVEHFVCSTVL
+852 QEEEWE
-865 HQSTTDDRLA
+865 Q
-875 KIALYQNLEPTLQ
+875 
-888 NVAFYSKNGWPAKCQ
+888 PA
-903 LSPLERSFYDVRDE
+903 SPPD
-917 IGEENG
+917 N
-923 LLMRGLR
+923 
-930 VIIPSKIRKDI
+930 
-941 LNRIHLG
+941 
-948 HQGVTKCRARAKDH
+948 
-962 VWWPG
+962 
-967 ISHEIQ
+967 
-973 DMVKTCEKCID
+973 ID
-984 NQPLKHEPL
+984 
-993 IPNDF
+993 
-998 PERPWQKVGMD
+998 
-1009 LFHYEGSEYLVVV
+1009 
-1022 DYFSRFIEVVRLTKL
+1022 
-1037 SSEAVVD
+1037 
-1044 HCKAIFARHGIV
+1044 
-1056 ISDNGPQFRPSTT
+1056 
-1069 SAFTKFASE
+1069 
-1078 VGFRHITS
+1078 
-1086 SPKHPQSNDQAEA
+1086 
-1099 AVKIVKNLMKN
+1099 
-1110 NKDPVLARMEY
+1110 
-1121 RARPLANGLSPAE
+1121 SPAS
-1134 LLFGRIIRTVVPC
+1134 TNSP
-1147 TSSSLTPKTVDQSKL
+1147 TSGS
-1162 RGEEEQRKMAH
+1162 
-1173 KTAFDKRHAAT
+1173 
-1184 KKAELIAGEK
+1184 
-1194 TSAPRSYIVETP
+1194 
-1206 VGTYRRNSLLLA
+1206 
-1218 SSQQQVDP
+1218 
-1226 SGTSPDSEL
+1226 
-1235 PAENEETPGNEL
+1235 
-1247 SAEEQQQLPAIA
+1247 
-1259 PEMKQLSP
+1259 
-1267 SPGKVSRVQE
+1267 
-1277 RESNPQPSANRAG
+1277 
-1290 AMSTRLSWTEKYV
+1290 
-1303 QDSLVDMAPA
+1303 

-1324 MTSTMIN
+1324 MTSTLIN

-1358 WKYVTDPTPD
+1358 WKYVTEPTPD

-1405 REAWDTLE
+1405 REVWDTLE

-1437 EQETMTN
+1437 EQEMMTN

-1561 NFQPPRCSTH
+1561 TPNFQPPRHSTH
-1571 EIVGSEML
+1571 EIAGSEML
-1579 TALSCAIPDNSWVI
+1579 TALSCTIPDNSWVI

-1875 GIKHELTNTYSP
+1875 GIKHELMNTYSP

-1902 ITRSCLQSAELPQRF
+1902 ITRSCLHSADLPQRF

-1946 SSRKPSVCHL
+1946 SSRKPSVRHL

-1981 CILAGYSSQT
+1981 CILVGYSSQT

-2187 YSPVINFSVIRM
+2187 YSPAINFSVIRM

-2260 LE
+2260 LEWYCTLDKALEDIGFRRLAACNCLYTFEDKAVIAVYVDDLALFAESEDILTNIEEKIREKFKIKNLGPIKYFLGVEISYPDENTIILSQGKYTMSILERFNMMECRGVSTPLDNSIPITKKDCPTTDKEKDEIKHVPYRELIGSLLYLANSSRPDMTFAVTKLAQFCSNPGERHWQAAKHILRYLQATKNVSLIYKRGSDDILAFSDSDWANDIDDRLSTSGSAVTINGCLVSWRSKKQNCVSLSTMESEYIALAQTTKEILWIAQILENLKCLTNASRPITIFCDNRAAIEFSKNNIENNRSKHIDIRYHYIREKVNSGDIHVNYISTNDNLADISTKGLKRTAHQNACLCSYELSGYWHTTRHIQSGGMKAC

>member
-1 MESNSFLPP
+1 MLYNQFFNFKKDPTDDISKHISKLESSWNDMQNELTKQENLKLPESMLMCRIINTLPDEYFDFKSVWESVSKEERSVDNLTQRLRLLEIRIQQRDECSASSSTALMANAYENKQNMKGKVTKSNEKFQKTRETRECYFCHRKGHLAKDFRYAKQKKLKDKEKNETELKLNSKLSESLISERFNEQDEDIWIGDSGATNHITRNESFYTSYKDFTTQQTVKVGGNEKLIAYGSGTITIETCVKGKWQTHYLTDVWYV
-10 PNFSFDAKDWPSW
+10 PNFSRSVMSL
-23 KQRFSRYRLL
+23 QC
-33 SNLNAKEQ
+33 
-41 EYQITELIYLMGER
+41 T
-55 AEEIHSA
+55 
-62 FNLSADYAK
+62 
-71 NLDKVI
+71 LDKGFEMKMDKKGCKLFKTTTGEVI
-77 EAFDNHFI
+77 VE
-85 GKRNVVYERTLFRLR
+85 GKRLPGGSYDIEKIESNVQTSDVYNLRDRSNISKPQRYIDAEINIAEGLEPKTYKEAIDSPNAQFWKEAMNEEMNSLTENDVYECTTLPPD
-100 SQRPEETIEEFVTVL
+100 QKPIDCKWHHTTK
-115 HRISEHCE
+115 
-123 YANLREELIRD
+123 YD
-134 RLVLGVK
+134 
-141 DRKLSE
+141 
-147 KLMLNE
+147 
-153 NLTLAKAVEIARQW
+153 W
-167 EAVMREQQDLNPSTS
+167 EAVKRIFKYL
-182 QVDTT
+182 VGTT
-187 RKVAKQKPKASGH
+187 EYGIMYQKGHKVGVLESFSDADFAGDPETR
-200 GKDNGRSTS
+200 RSTS
-209 RQTDSAKE
+209 GVVCKLAGGAISWLSQKQRSVSLSTTEAELVAASNTAKE
-217 TDEGKKFTTCFNC
+217 VIWLNRIF
-230 GTTKHHYRYR
+230 
-240 DKCPAKDKVCGK
+240 
-252 CGKKGH
+252 
-258 YTNLCRRKNNEV
+258 
-270 NAISSEETP
+270 S
-279 AREKISFVYALREPS
+279 KISP
-294 LGSRKSR
+294 
-301 WKSTVRV
+301 
-308 NGTAIHFKLDPGS
+308 
-321 DVTLI
+321 
-326 PFSLYKRYF
+326 
-335 SNVQLAPTGGQLM
+335 
-348 AAANQRLENTGTFVA
+348 
-363 KQRANTREMKETVYV
+363 
-378 VHHLEQPLL
+378 
-387 GVGACEDL
+387 
-395 QLVKRIDLVI
+395 
-405 NGTTDVNPEREF
+405 
-417 PKLFEGLGLLEQ
+417 
-429 PYHIKLKEG
+429 
-438 AKPFSISVPRRVPL
+438 
-452 PLMPKL
+452 L
-458 KEQLDAMVAQEVIE
+458 KEQPIIKVDNASTIKLIKNPEFHKRTKHIEVRHYFVREKYQEARKGVGY
-472 PVDEPTEWCAPIV
+472 DSTDDLTEPT
-485 LAGKP
+485 
-490 NGKIRIC
+490 
-497 VDLSRLNLSVEH
+497 D
-509 ELHPLPVLEHEL
+509 
-521 AQLNEAKIF
+521 
-530 SRLDANSGFWQIKL
+530 
-544 SEESQTLTTFI
+544 
-555 TPFGRYKFKRLPFGI
+555 
-570 SSAPKHFPKRM
+570 
-581 PAILRGVNGIICHM
+581 
-595 DDILIFAKRKEE
+595 
-607 HDETLREVLRRLKNS
+607 
-622 GITLNKEKCQFGV
+622 
-635 SNITF
+635 
-640 LGHYIDEN
+640 
-648 GIKADEKKVKAIAE
+648 
-662 MKLPTDVHGVQRFM
+662 
-676 GMKERCEFH
+676 
-685 LGITTEKK
+685 
-693 AFEKVKEL
+693 
-701 LASDRVLA
+701 
-709 SFDISKKTMVS
+709 
-720 ADASSYGPGAVLK
+720 SY
-733 QEHETNEWRPVAFAS
+733 
-748 RTLTKTEQGYAQIEK
+748 
-763 EALAITWACERF
+763 
-775 KDFVVRKTFLIET
+775 
-788 DHKPLVP
+788 
-795 IFTTKDL
+795 
-802 NDLTPRLQRY
+802 
-812 RMRMLQFSFRIFHTP
+812 
-827 GKDLITANYLS
+827 
-838 RQPLPGHLPEDEEL
+838 
-852 QEEVEHFVCSTVL
+852 
-865 HQSTTDDRLA
+865 
-875 KIALYQNLEPTLQ
+875 
-888 NVAFYSKNGWPAKCQ
+888 
-903 LSPLERSFYDVRDE
+903 
-917 IGEENG
+917 NG
-923 LLMRGLR
+923 LY
-930 VIIPSKIRKDI
+930 
-941 LNRIHLG
+941 H
-948 HQGVTKCRARAKDH
+948 
-962 VWWPG
+962 
-967 ISHEIQ
+967 
-973 DMVKTCEKCID
+973 
-984 NQPLKHEPL
+984 
-993 IPNDF
+993 
-998 PERPWQKVGMD
+998 
-1009 LFHYEGSEYLVVV
+1009 
-1022 DYFSRFIEVVRLTKL
+1022 
-1037 SSEAVVD
+1037 
-1044 HCKAIFARHGIV
+1044 
-1056 ISDNGPQFRPSTT
+1056 
-1069 SAFTKFASE
+1069 
-1078 VGFRHITS
+1078 
-1086 SPKHPQSNDQAEA
+1086 
-1099 AVKIVKNLMKN
+1099 
-1110 NKDPVLARMEY
+1110 
-1121 RARPLANGLSPAE
+1121 
-1134 LLFGRIIRTVVPC
+1134 
-1147 TSSSLTPKTVDQSKL
+1147 
-1162 RGEEEQRKMAH
+1162 
-1173 KTAFDKRHAAT
+1173 
-1184 KKAELIAGEK
+1184 
-1194 TSAPRSYIVETP
+1194 
-1206 VGTYRRNSLLLA
+1206 
-1218 SSQQQVDP
+1218 
-1226 SGTSPDSEL
+1226 
-1235 PAENEETPGNEL
+1235 
-1247 SAEEQQQLPAIA
+1247 
-1259 PEMKQLSP
+1259 
-1267 SPGKVSRVQE
+1267 
-1277 RESNPQPSANRAG
+1277 
-1290 AMSTRLSWTEKYV
+1290 
-1303 QDSLVDMAPA
+1303 
-1313 RAWLIRDTTCK
+1313 
-1324 MTSTMIN
+1324 
-1331 TPLEKLND
+1331 
-1339 QNYRSWKYNTKMML
+1339 
-1353 IEREL
+1353 
-1358 WKYVTDPTPD
+1358 
-1368 EEASRT
+1368 
-1374 IFNMKQEKALAMIAL
+1374 
-1389 TISPSQQIHI
+1389 
-1399 MDCTTA
+1399 A

-1561 NFQPPRCSTH
+1561 APNFQPPRCSTH
-1571 EIVGSEML
+1571 EIAGSEML

-1750 VKGLEISSMD
+1750 VKRLEISSMD

-1902 ITRSCLQSAELPQRF
+1902 ITRSCLHSAELPQRF

-1946 SSRKPSVCHL
+1946 SSRKPSVRHL

-1981 CILAGYSSQT
+1981 CILVGYSSQT

-2141 PLGKRPISS
+2141 PLDKRPISS

-2260 LE
+2260 LEWYCTLDKALEDIGFRRLAACNCLYTFEDKAVIAVYVDDLALFAESEDILTNIEEKIREKFKIKNLGPIKYFLGVEISYPDENTIILSQGKYTMSILERFNMMECRGVSTPLDNSIPITKKDCPTTDKEKDEIKHVPYRELIGSLLYLANSSRPDMTFAVTKLAQFCSNPGERHWQAAKHILRYIQATKNVSLIYKRGSDDILAFSDSDWANDIDDRRSTSGSAVTINGCLVSWRSKKQNCVSLSTMESEYIALAQTTKEILWITQILENLKCLTNASRPITVFCDNRAAIEFSKNNIENNRSKHIDIRYHYIREKVNSGDIHVNYISTNDNLADIFTKGLKRTAHQNACAAMNLTLKGTPHMGILFTGQDQLVGYSDSDFARDVDSRKSTTGYAFMMNGGTVSWASQRQPIIALSTTESEYIAACSAAKELIWIRRLLQGIGCDITKETELYIDNQAAIKLVENPVFHKRTKHIDVRYHFIRSKHEEGELKVHHVCSSEQLADIMTKPLPRNKFHYLRGLLNILDREG